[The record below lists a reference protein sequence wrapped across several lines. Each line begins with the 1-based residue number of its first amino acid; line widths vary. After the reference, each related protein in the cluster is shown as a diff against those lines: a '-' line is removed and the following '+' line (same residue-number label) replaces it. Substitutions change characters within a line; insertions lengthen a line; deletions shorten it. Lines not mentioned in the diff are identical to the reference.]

1 MSQIVCDLTHIS
13 RCGGQYRSRQVEDMG
28 INVRQASMIMEVC
41 ATPGISQDALS
52 RRVFLNKSVVAR
64 SLATLE
70 EQGYVERPTCQKDK
84 RITRLYPTDK
94 ALQIQPK
101 LQAIWA
107 DCEHFLTEGMT
118 EEEVATL
125 EMLLGRLK
133 VQSAKWME
141 ADT

>member
-13 RCGGQYRSRQVEDMG
+13 RCGGQYRSRLVEDMG
-28 INVRQASMIMEVC
+28 INVRQASMLMEIC
-41 ATPGISQDALS
+41 ATPGISQDALA

-70 EQGYVERPTCQKDK
+70 EQGYVERLTCQKDK
-84 RITRLYPTDK
+84 RITRLYPTEK

-118 EEEVATL
+118 EEEIAML
-125 EMLLGRLK
+125 ESMLSRVK
-133 VQSAKWME
+133 SQSAKWME